1 MHQLMRVADTRS
13 GLSGLRL
20 LLVED
25 VDDIRDLLVLLLRS
39 EGAEVRAARSAQEA
53 MEIAATWTFDV
64 LLTDLGLPDL
74 PGDLLIREILA
85 MKSPMKVVVVTGF
98 GEPYAAR
105 ARQAG
110 AHVVFTKPL
119 DWALLRAQLLIRD
132 EALAA

>member
-1 MHQLMRVADTRS
+1 MRRIPS
-13 GLSGLRL
+13 GQALDGLRV

-25 VDDIRDLLVLLLRS
+25 IDDIRELLAFLLAS
-39 EGAEVRAARSAQEA
+39 EGADVRAAGSAQHALEA
-53 MEIAATWTFDV
+53 AATWTFDV

-74 PGDLLIREILA
+74 AGDQLIKEIVG
-85 MKSPMKVVVVTGF
+85 MKSGVKVVVVTGF

-110 AHVVFTKPL
+110 ADFVFTKPL
-119 DWALLRAQLLIRD
+119 DWSLLRARLVERN

>member
-1 MHQLMRVADTRS
+1 MSTPDALD
-13 GLSGLRL
+13 GLRV

-25 VDDIRDLLVLLLRS
+25 AEDIRDLLGFLLHS
-39 EGAEVRAARSAQEA
+39 EGAEVCAAGTARAALE
-53 MEIAATWTFDV
+53 AATTQSFDV

-74 PGDLLIREILA
+74 AGDHLIREILA
-85 MKSPMKVVVVTGF
+85 MKRGCMRVIVITGF

-110 AHVVFTKPL
+110 ADAVFIKPV
-119 DWALLRAQLLIRD
+119 DWSVLRTALRARD

>member
-1 MHQLMRVADTRS
+1 MRRIRS
-13 GLSGLRL
+13 GQALDGLRV

-25 VDDIRDLLVLLLRS
+25 IDDIRELLAFLLTS
-39 EGAEVRAARSAQEA
+39 EGAEVRAAGSAQRALEA
-53 MEIAATWTFDV
+53 AATWTFDV

-74 PGDLLIREILA
+74 SGDQLIKEIVG
-85 MKSPMKVVVVTGF
+85 MKSGVKVVVVTGF

-110 AHVVFTKPL
+110 ADLVFTKPL
-119 DWALLRAQLLIRD
+119 DWSLLRARLIERN

>member
-1 MHQLMRVADTRS
+1 MVMARTGTPDALE
-13 GLSGLRL
+13 GLRV

-25 VDDIRDLLVLLLRS
+25 AEDIRDVLGFLLRS
-39 EGAEVRAARSAQEA
+39 EGAEVCA
-53 MEIAATWTFDV
+53 AATAQAALDAATTRSFDV

-74 PGDLLIREILA
+74 PGDHLIRKILA
-85 MKSPMKVVVVTGF
+85 MKRARLRVVVVTGF

-110 AHVVFTKPL
+110 ADAVFIKPV
-119 DWALLRAQLLIRD
+119 DWSVLRIALRARH

>member
-1 MHQLMRVADTRS
+1 MRRIAS
-13 GLSGLRL
+13 GQALDGLRV

-25 VDDIRDLLVLLLRS
+25 IDDIRELLAFLLTS
-39 EGAEVRAARSAQEA
+39 EGADVRTAGSAQHALEA
-53 MEIAATWTFDV
+53 AATWTFDV

-74 PGDLLIREILA
+74 AGDQLIREIVG
-85 MKSPMKVVVVTGF
+85 MKSGVKVVVVTGF

-110 AHVVFTKPL
+110 ADFVFTKPL
-119 DWALLRAQLLIRD
+119 DWSLLRARLVERN